1 MQKVNETVKGTE
13 TSKPVSGSDIAK
25 TVGCSASLV
34 SRVLAGKSRSETAGK
49 IREAARKMNY
59 VPCRVCKAADFDI
72 ADLQKIPVP
81 ASPVTSFD
89 ELGKL
94 VGVSGTNLNK
104 YYYGKKGSPEIIAY
118 VRAAAERFGYVPGRK
133 PKRGKTSG
141 YVSAKD
147 VAQRTGYAVSTVYN
161 ALESAPNSLSSA
173 TVQKIRDAAREMGY
187 DPARYQPPHTGKQ
200 NPHAYLKHSN
210 FPSPEVEKER
220 MEILRRQG
228 YTNEEIAQKIGKSYL
243 HVLTKI
249 GTQPK
254 AITQMSYAAAAANR
268 RFRKQLRERYQLQG
282 MLDEYIAAEAELE
295 QMKAKESALKA
306 KIVELKPHV
315 DRAGQLDQQ
324 ISSK

>member
-13 TSKPVSGSDIAK
+13 TSKSATCADIAK
-25 TVGCSASLV
+25 VAGCSKSFV
-34 SRVLAGKSRSETAGK
+34 WRVLSGERKGPDAEK
-49 IREAARKMNY
+49 IFEIARKMNY
-59 VPCRVCKAADFDI
+59 ARHTWDVSNLDKI
-72 ADLQKIPVP
+72 ATPS
-81 ASPVTSFD
+81 APVTSLID
-89 ELGKL
+89 LARL
-94 VGVSGTNLNK
+94 IGVSPTNIYK
-104 YYYGKKGSPEIIAY
+104 VYHGKSGSDKFVAY
-118 VRAAAERFGYVPGRK
+118 VRAAAERFGYTREG
-133 PKRGKTSG
+133 KRQYSKLSG
-141 YVSAKD
+141 YISAKD
-147 VAQRTGYAVSTVYN
+147 IAQRTGYAVSTVYN
-161 ALESAPNSLSSA
+161 ALESTPNTLPTA
-173 TVQKIRDAAREMGY
+173 TVQKIRNAAREMGY
-187 DPARYQPPHTGKQ
+187 DPTRYQPSHTGKQ
-200 NPHAYLKHSN
+200 NLHAYLKHSN
-210 FPSPEVEKER
+210 FPSPEIEKER
-220 MEILRRQG
+220 MEILRKQG

>member
-1 MQKVNETVKGTE
+1 MQKVNANG
-13 TSKPVSGSDIAK
+13 TSKPTTCADIAK
-25 TVGCSASLV
+25 VVGCSESFV
-34 SRVLAGKSRSETAGK
+34 WRVLAGKSNGSNAEK
-49 IREAARKMNY
+49 IREVARKMNY
-59 VPCRVCKAADFDI
+59 DPRIAKPDRSWNI
-72 ADLQKIPVP
+72 ADLDKIPMP
-81 ASPVTSFD
+81 NAPITSLAKLGEILAINASDVCS
-89 ELGKL
+89 
-94 VGVSGTNLNK
+94 
-104 YYYGKKGSPEIIAY
+104 YYRGKKCSPECTAY
-118 VRAAAERFGYVPGRK
+118 VRAAAERFGYTHDGKRK
-133 PKRGKTSG
+133 YSKPSG

-147 VAQRTGYAVSTVYN
+147 IAQRTGYAVSTVYN
-161 ALESAPNSLSSA
+161 ALESTPTSLPTA
-173 TVQKIRDAAREMGY
+173 TILKIRNAAKEMGY
-187 DPARYQPPHTGKQ
+187 DPTRYQPSHTGKQ

-220 MEILRRQG
+220 MEILRKQG

-254 AITQMSYAAAAANR
+254 AITQMSYAAAAADR

-282 MLDEYIAAEAELE
+282 MLEEYIAAEAELE

-315 DRAGQLDQQ
+315 DRAGQLDKQ

>member
-1 MQKVNETVKGTE
+1 
-13 TSKPVSGSDIAK
+13 
-25 TVGCSASLV
+25 
-34 SRVLAGKSRSETAGK
+34 
-49 IREAARKMNY
+49 
-59 VPCRVCKAADFDI
+59 
-72 ADLQKIPVP
+72 
-81 ASPVTSFD
+81 
-89 ELGKL
+89 
-94 VGVSGTNLNK
+94 
-104 YYYGKKGSPEIIAY
+104 
-118 VRAAAERFGYVPGRK
+118 
-133 PKRGKTSG
+133 
-141 YVSAKD
+141 
-147 VAQRTGYAVSTVYN
+147 
-161 ALESAPNSLSSA
+161 
-173 TVQKIRDAAREMGY
+173 MGY

-243 HVLTKI
+243 HVLTKL